1 MTIQFKSKV
10 FGQRVLDPNNGF
22 QPLVLPL
29 EVRWDMLTGRTSVI
43 QEFRFRGKFPKPDYT
58 ALIEKTRPICPF
70 CPETLDRVSP
80 RFPPE
85 LIPDGRLEH
94 RGVTVIPNF
103 NPYATYSAIAVLSR
117 THFLELSDF
126 TEDTVANGLAA
137 SQQLLRIIAAADKR
151 AKYMSVNCNY
161 LPPAGGSVI
170 HPHYQPIAGYV
181 APNYERET
189 IAGVRGYH
197 RRYGGNYWADL
208 IQTERERGERFIG
221 QTGSVA
227 WLMNFAARGRDPD
240 IMAIFER
247 KNSILELTEE
257 DFRGFS
263 RGLIRVF
270 RYLADKNY
278 GPFNMALYSA
288 PPGEDQF
295 WAHVRIR
302 PRFQFTPV
310 GTSDH
315 CFIETLHDEN
325 FCQSYPEAVCRD
337 LRPYFSDIGE
347 TRNAAGD

>member
-1 MTIQFKSKV
+1 VTIRFKKQV

-22 QPLVLPL
+22 QPVVLPL
-29 EVRWDMLTGRTSVI
+29 EIRWDTLTGRTSTI
-43 QEFRFRGKFPKPDYT
+43 QEFRFRGNFPKPDYT

-70 CPETLDRVSP
+70 CPEALSRVSP

-85 LIPDGRLEH
+85 LVPEGWLEH

-117 THFLELSDF
+117 SHFLELTDF
-126 TEDTVANGLAA
+126 TEDIVANGLAA
-137 SQQLLRIIAAADKR
+137 SQQLLRRIAAADRKAR
-151 AKYMSVNCNY
+151 YMSVNCNY

-170 HPHYQPIAGYV
+170 HPHFQPIAGYV
-181 APNYERET
+181 APTYEREM
-189 IAGVRGYH
+189 IAGVRRYH
-197 RRYGGNYWADL
+197 RKYGGNYWADL
-208 IQTERERGERFIG
+208 IQTEKELGERFVG

-240 IMAIFER
+240 IMAVFEG

-257 DFRGFS
+257 DLRGFS
-263 RGLIRVF
+263 TGLISVF
-270 RYLADKNY
+270 RYLAGKNY

-295 WAHVRIR
+295 RAYARIK
-302 PRFQFTPV
+302 PRFQFPPV
-310 GTSDH
+310 GTADH
-315 CFIETLHDEN
+315 CYIETLHDEN

-337 LRPYFSDIGE
+337 LRPYFSQIVE
-347 TRNAAGD
+347 AKHAAGH